1 MSSPIFKKSVTNF
14 YLLIFLVSSS
24 ILSVIVDLKY
34 PSSNHV
40 RVAINDFVVN
50 PIQYIAKTPS
60 NFFYEFMKEKETIN
74 QLKAKIVELEK
85 NNKIMEI
92 NLQKIDILEN
102 EVSRLRDIKRK
113 IADKIKNI
121 KIAKVTQRDVI
132 PNKKSLQ
139 MNIGSKNNI
148 KVGQTVMGTNGLVGQ
163 VVEVNMYSSKV
174 LLITDINSNVPAII
188 ARSGKQIIIR
198 GRSQDDLLEI
208 SFLANDSDIRSGDLI
223 VSSGQAGRF
232 ISGLNVGRVVEITT
246 NEGER
251 FATVVVEASE
261 YINSINEIIVTSDES
276 EEN

>member
-1 MSSPIFKKSVTNF
+1 
-14 YLLIFLVSSS
+14 
-24 ILSVIVDLKY
+24 LSVIVDLKY

-60 NFFYEFMKEKETIN
+60 NFFYKFMKEKETIN

>member
-60 NFFYEFMKEKETIN
+60 NFFYKFMKEKETIN

-188 ARSGKQIIIR
+188 TRSGKQIIIR
-198 GRSQDDLLEI
+198 GRSQDDFLEI

>member
-60 NFFYEFMKEKETIN
+60 NFFYKFMKEKETIN